1 MSFFE
6 KAKGFYVSKKKPII
20 AIGSSV
26 LAVLFVASVVI
37 AVFCGGE
44 FTKKDEKKKE
54 VKGLLQIVNASYS
67 VSYLDG
73 DSFSFDKQT
82 AEISLVARDPAFT
95 ETVKIPKLPA
105 TEYGFKVNGEGEFI
119 SEPEQITMTKDVK
132 TVRLVSKLYQN
143 IGKDIEVTV
152 VDKPD
157 IGELTDKVLIEAE
170 AADLY
175 AADGKLLTDEEKR
188 TLPNADKPYISSAGT
203 DEKGT
208 DCSGGAALRNFS
220 SGMKVQF
227 KVYSDV
233 NGEADFTILTCQ
245 RPNDTEF
252 DTGYVITV
260 NSTTIKTGATVPG
273 LGKKEYFTP
282 YTLPAVKITLKK
294 GLNVITFAYGTESPC
309 NLDAVKIETAEAKTL
324 AVLGGAVTPETPDEP
339 KPEEPKPEEP
349 KPGEFVSELLLE
361 AEAAELYTAEGKLL
375 TDEEKRILPDTKKPY
390 ISSAGSTVA
399 GTDCSGGA
407 ALRNFSSGMKVIFKF
422 NSEVEKEVD
431 FIILTCKRP
440 DDANFD
446 TGYVITVNSTTIK
459 TNATVPGLGKKE
471 YFTPYTLPAVKITLK
486 KGLNVITF
494 AYGEPYPCNLDAI
507 KIVAADKILSVPAA
521 NKGV

>member
-6 KAKGFYVSKKKPII
+6 KAKGFYESKKKPII

-157 IGELTDKVLIEAE
+157 VGKLTDKVLIEAE
-170 AADLY
+170 NAELY
-175 AADGKLLTDEEKR
+175 TADGKLLTEEEKR
-188 TLPNADKPYISSAGT
+188 TLPNADKPYISSAGST
-203 DEKGT
+203 VAGT

-220 SGMKVQF
+220 SGMKIQF
-227 KVYSDV
+227 KVYSEV
-233 NGEADFTILTCQ
+233 NQEVDFTILACQ
-245 RPNDTEF
+245 RPKSANF
-252 DTGYVITV
+252 DAGYVITV
-260 NSTTIKTGATVPG
+260 NSTEIKTGATVPG
-273 LGKKEYFTP
+273 LGKKDYFTP

-309 NLDAVKIETAEAKTL
+309 NLDA
-324 AVLGGAVTPETPDEP
+324 
-339 KPEEPKPEEP
+339 
-349 KPGEFVSELLLE
+349 
-361 AEAAELYTAEGKLL
+361 
-375 TDEEKRILPDTKKPY
+375 
-390 ISSAGSTVA
+390 
-399 GTDCSGGA
+399 
-407 ALRNFSSGMKVIFKF
+407 
-422 NSEVEKEVD
+422 
-431 FIILTCKRP
+431 
-440 DDANFD
+440 
-446 TGYVITVNSTTIK
+446 
-459 TNATVPGLGKKE
+459 
-471 YFTPYTLPAVKITLK
+471 
-486 KGLNVITF
+486 
-494 AYGEPYPCNLDAI
+494 I
-507 KIVAADKILSVPAA
+507 KIVAADKILSVPTAD
-521 NKGV
+521 KGV

>member
-1 MSFFE
+1 M
-6 KAKGFYVSKKKPII
+6 
-20 AIGSSV
+20 
-26 LAVLFVASVVI
+26 
-37 AVFCGGE
+37 
-44 FTKKDEKKKE
+44 
-54 VKGLLQIVNASYS
+54 
-67 VSYLDG
+67 
-73 DSFSFDKQT
+73 
-82 AEISLVARDPAFT
+82 
-95 ETVKIPKLPA
+95 
-105 TEYGFKVNGEGEFI
+105 
-119 SEPEQITMTKDVK
+119 
-132 TVRLVSKLYQN
+132 
-143 IGKDIEVTV
+143 
-152 VDKPD
+152 
-157 IGELTDKVLIEAE
+157 
-170 AADLY
+170 
-175 AADGKLLTDEEKR
+175 
-188 TLPNADKPYISSAGT
+188 
-203 DEKGT
+203 
-208 DCSGGAALRNFS
+208 
-220 SGMKVQF
+220 
-227 KVYSDV
+227 
-233 NGEADFTILTCQ
+233 
-245 RPNDTEF
+245 
-252 DTGYVITV
+252 
-260 NSTTIKTGATVPG
+260 
-273 LGKKEYFTP
+273 
-282 YTLPAVKITLKK
+282 
-294 GLNVITFAYGTESPC
+294 
-309 NLDAVKIETAEAKTL
+309 
-324 AVLGGAVTPETPDEP
+324 
-339 KPEEPKPEEP
+339 
-349 KPGEFVSELLLE
+349 SELLLE